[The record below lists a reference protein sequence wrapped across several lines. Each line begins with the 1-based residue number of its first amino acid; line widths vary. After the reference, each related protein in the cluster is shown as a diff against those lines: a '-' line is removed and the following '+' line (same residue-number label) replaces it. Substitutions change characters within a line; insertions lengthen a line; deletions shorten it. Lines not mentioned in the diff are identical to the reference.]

1 MTALHAPEE
10 PSVRS
15 HLSSDHV
22 ELERTLARLIEA
34 VEVGDRE
41 GVSVAWTGF
50 EDRLAAH
57 FDAEEQFL
65 IPAILPGNPRV
76 AAAILAEHRHLRA
89 RLAEL
94 AAGVDLHIV
103 SLRMVRAFI
112 DEIRAHAAHED
123 RLLYRWADEAAPDS
137 ARAPLLQAIGALP
150 STDSSA
156 ASSSSTCTG
165 LVK

>member
-1 MTALHAPEE
+1 MATLDAPEE
-10 PSVRS
+10 PSVRA
-15 HLSSDHV
+15 HLSSDHA
-22 ELERTLARLIEA
+22 ELERTLERLIEA
-34 VEVGDRE
+34 FDVGDRE
-41 GVSVAWTGF
+41 RVSAEWTRF
-50 EDRLAAH
+50 ERRLAAH
-57 FDAEEQFL
+57 FDAEERFL
-65 IPAILPGNPRV
+65 IPAILPGNPRA
-76 AAAILAEHRHLRA
+76 AAAILAEHRHLRG

-94 AAGVDLHIV
+94 ATGVDLYAV

-137 ARAPLLQAIGALP
+137 VRSPVLQALGALA

-156 ASSSSTCTG
+156 ASSASTCTG